1 MRLATLYGSQGQ
13 LIFLMG
19 GDKGLADEV
28 APQLGVM
35 GKAAHFLGDVGKGT
49 EMKLVVNMV
58 RHRFL

>member
-1 MRLATLYGSQGQ
+1 
-13 LIFLMG
+13 MG

-58 RHRFL
+58 GQIPY